1 MSMEARTGMRRA
13 EWQGDEQQQRQADE
27 GNGQCHGG
35 GAPLRRPPLSPPRE
49 PNKIAPP
56 VGPHPEKMRTEESF
70 RRKRGV
76 GARKRW
82 ILFSFSYVPPPPLTL
97 SPVTPA
103 LGCSSPPGNALG
115 LTGFSPPLWD

>member
-1 MSMEARTGMRRA
+1 VERGPLELAMSMEARTGMRRA

-35 GAPLRRPPLSPPRE
+35 GE

-56 VGPHPEKMRTEESF
+56 VAPHPEKMRTEESF

-76 GARKRW
+76 GARKR
-82 ILFSFSYVPPPPLTL
+82 
-97 SPVTPA
+97 
-103 LGCSSPPGNALG
+103 
-115 LTGFSPPLWD
+115 